1 MSRVGCLQDR
11 RKPYLIDGIG
21 GYDLYNYN
29 KGQLQNSYFLEFCR
43 IFQTSKSQNKI
54 SDDSVQEELG

>member
-11 RKPYLIDGIG
+11 RKPYLIDGIE

-29 KGQLQNSYFLEFCR
+29 KGQLQNSYFLR
-43 IFQTSKSQNKI
+43 VLQNLPNIKI
-54 SDDSVQEELG
+54 TE

>member
-29 KGQLQNSYFLEFCR
+29 KGQLQNSYFFRVLQNLTNMKIIVVIPFK
-43 IFQTSKSQNKI
+43 KS
-54 SDDSVQEELG
+54 

>member
-29 KGQLQNSYFLEFCR
+29 KGQLQNYYFLRVLQNLTNMKIIVVIPFK
-43 IFQTSKSQNKI
+43 KS
-54 SDDSVQEELG
+54 

>member
-29 KGQLQNSYFLEFCR
+29 KGQLQNSYFLR
-43 IFQTSKSQNKI
+43 VLQNQNHRKGF
-54 SDDSVQEELG
+54 VLVNLERLRNVK